1 MQPSPTVPELVGRW
15 VAAGIINEEQAQRI
29 RADLAT
35 LPPQQ
40 SRGSSLVAEALG
52 YLGGVIV
59 LVGLS
64 FVIGWFWEDLTSEAR
79 AGVAGAI
86 AVALVAAGAF
96 VPGRPGAT
104 ARLRGVLWLA
114 GSAATFACLALVADD
129 LIGWENER
137 VVLTAAGGTTLL
149 AAVLWAVHRHVLQQL
164 MVVGSLLL
172 TAWSG
177 TMLATESDM
186 WSSLAVWGVGVVW
199 FVMSL
204 PGIVP
209 ASGGVLGA
217 IGSVLGG
224 LMMIGDEAEWGPL
237 FALATVVAL
246 VVTAVARRDLG
257 VLGVGSVGTLIA
269 LPFAVEEYFPG
280 ELQAALSLV
289 VAGLAL
295 VATGVYVARR
305 RRTTPTS

>member
-1 MQPSPTVPELVGRW
+1 MQPSPAVPELVGRW
-15 VAAGIINEEQAQRI
+15 VAAGIITEEQAERI

-40 SRGSSLVAEALG
+40 SRGASLVAEALG

-64 FVIGWFWEDLTSEAR
+64 FVISWFWEDLSAQAR
-79 AGVAGAI
+79 VGVAGAI

-96 VPGRPGAT
+96 VPGRAGAT
-104 ARLRGVLWLA
+104 ARLRGVLWL
-114 GSAATFACLALVADD
+114 GGLVATFACLGLAADD
-129 LIGWENER
+129 LIGWDDER
-137 VVLTAAGGTTLL
+137 IVLTAGAGTSVL
-149 AAVLWAVHRHVLQQL
+149 AAVLWAFHRHLLQQL
-164 MVVGSLLL
+164 GLISALTI
-172 TAWSG
+172 TAWAG
-177 TMLATESDM
+177 TTLATDSYM

-199 FVMSL
+199 FVLSL
-204 PGIVP
+204 PAIVP
-209 ASGGVLGA
+209 QRSGGVLGA
-217 IGSVLGG
+217 IGAVLGG
-224 LMMIGDEAEWGPL
+224 LMMIGEENWGPL
-237 FALATVVAL
+237 FALGTVIAL
-246 VVTAVARRDLG
+246 VITAVMRRELG

-305 RRTTPTS
+305 RRGTPTS

>member
-1 MQPSPTVPELVGRW
+1 MQPSPAVPELVGRW
-15 VAAGIINEEQAQRI
+15 VAAGIITEEQAQLI

-40 SRGSSLVAEALG
+40 SRGTSLVAEALG

-64 FVIGWFWEDLTSEAR
+64 FIIGWFWEDLSSQAR
-79 AGVAGAI
+79 VGVASAI
-86 AVALVAAGAF
+86 AVALVTAGAF

-104 ARLRGVLWLA
+104 ARLRGVLWLG
-114 GSAATFACLALVADD
+114 GSIAAFACLALAADD
-129 LIGWENER
+129 LIGWEEEQI
-137 VVLTAAGGTTLL
+137 VLTAGAGTSVL
-149 AAVLWAVHRHVLQQL
+149 AAVLWAFHRHALQQL
-164 MVVGSLLL
+164 ALISALII
-172 TAWSG
+172 TAWAG
-177 TMLATESDM
+177 TMLATNSTM
-186 WSSLAVWGVGVVW
+186 WSNLSVWVVGALW
-199 FVMSL
+199 FVLSL

-209 ASGGVLGA
+209 QRSGGVLGA

-224 LMMIGDEAEWGPL
+224 LMMIGEENWGPL
-237 FALATVVAL
+237 FALGTVILL
-246 VVTAVARRDLG
+246 VVTAVVRRELG

-280 ELQAALSLV
+280 VLQAALSLV

-305 RRTTPTS
+305 RRSTPAS